1 MRLALVTDAWRS
13 LASAALAQD
22 CALCG
27 AVSGD
32 ALLCAGCRADLP
44 PLPESCPR
52 CALPSP
58 GAVPCGACGAA
69 HYDATV
75 AVWRYEFPCDRLVQ
89 ALKYRARLP
98 IAGFFARALAGRVP
112 AGVDLVVPMPLH
124 RSRLAERGFNPS
136 LEIAR
141 PLARLTGGVL
151 AIDAARRVR
160 HTRAQAELPL
170 EERAANVRDAFECR
184 RDLGGRRVAI
194 VDDVMTTG
202 TTLDELARVLK
213 AAGASRVDNW
223 VVARTLLERAG

>member
-1 MRLALVTDAWRS
+1 MRIGLVTGAWRS
-13 LASAALAQD
+13 LARAALAQD

-27 AVSGD
+27 AASGEE
-32 ALLCAGCRADLP
+32 LLCAGCRADLP
-44 PLPESCPR
+44 PLPGSCPR

-58 GAVPCGACGAA
+58 GEAPCGACTAA

-75 AVWRYEFPCDRLVQ
+75 AVWRYEFPCERLVQ
-89 ALKYRARLP
+89 GLKYRARLP
-98 IAGFFARALAGRVP
+98 VAGFFARALALRVP
-112 AGVDLVVPMPLH
+112 AGADLVVPMPLH

-141 PLARLTGGVL
+141 ALVRLTGGAL
-151 AIDAARRVR
+151 AVGAARRVR

-170 EERAANVRDAFECR
+170 EERAANVRGAFECR
-184 RDLGGRRVAI
+184 LDLRGRRVAV

-213 AAGASRVDNW
+213 AAGASRVENW
-223 VVARTLLERAG
+223 VIARTLLG